1 MAARKERVCES
12 CGTVSYVFGTAKRC
26 IPCQKAEGTRIAI
39 EGEIRDITE
48 NGYQIISG
56 PNNGKFNKREYS
68 LKTPCGHEWT
78 IRSDNFRKLIA
89 NAKAKNLPMPCGTC
103 GPKHRLTNALSAYI
117 EKYGRDYDL
126 KKWDDYRLL
135 VRKLSDITYRQFKE
149 EINPLNHRRGKKTW
163 HLDHKHPIIACFK
176 DGWSPEKAAS
186 KENLQMLLW
195 SDNLMKSGKINVVES
210 IS

>member
-56 PNNGKFNKREYS
+56 PNIGKFGKREYT

-78 IRSDNFRKLIA
+78 IRSDNFKKLLT
-89 NAKAKNLPMPCGTC
+89 NAKSKNIRMPCGVC
-103 GPKHRLTNALSAYI
+103 GPTHRMKTAFEKFMEKNA
-117 EKYGRDYDL
+117 RDYDL

-149 EINPLNHRRGKKTW
+149 EINPMNHRRGKKTW
-163 HLDHKHPIIACFK
+163 HLDHIFPIIECFK
-176 DGWSPEKAAS
+176 QGWEPEKAAS
-186 KENLQMLLW
+186 KENLQMLHW
-195 SDNLMKSGKINVVES
+195 QDNLMKSGKV
-210 IS
+210 